1 MPHQSSRPASLLE
14 RGPGFGWAS
23 WQVAW
28 AGLGCPARAHRRP
41 SQAPW
46 TMEPAAGLPGGA
58 SLSFSG
64 ALRYSRLEKW
74 RGSRSG
80 WTWMEGPTKRTG
92 REIQSNCSTPPAK
105 LETDGGKSEREA
117 TFTFPRRAAS
127 RAHTTS
133 SLSLL
138 PRPPTP
144 FRHRQPRLNGPPPV
158 HLPVVSRPRLNW
170 VGAFFTMLFSSS
182 LLALLAVQV
191 WGAVAQ
197 VR

>member
-1 MPHQSSRPASLLE
+1 MQPLPRTAGPCLTKAPVPRPFWNAGLDLA
-14 RGPGFGWAS
+14 GPACRWPGLG
-23 WQVAW
+23 W
-28 AGLGCPARAHRRP
+28 AGLPGSGPQTPVP
-41 SQAPW
+41 SSLDQ
-46 TMEPAAGLPGGA
+46 PAAGLPGGA

-80 WTWMEGPTKRTG
+80 WTWMEGPTKRMD

-158 HLPVVSRPRLNW
+158 HLPVVSRPRLN
-170 VGAFFTMLFSSS
+170 
-182 LLALLAVQV
+182 
-191 WGAVAQ
+191 
-197 VR
+197 